1 MSALTILEGMKN
13 MSPRVC
19 PSSLRTDMSY
29 TRDYIFIA
37 NFLGMALIPFALLAI
52 INFKLFRTIKVK
64 LSTFFIKALEN
75 HYIERYFFICVLT
88 KLSSSEKKRLR
99 LMFKIPFI
107 CQQPIVRL
115 LAQPAIKIELYPV
128 YQSQDNV

>member
-1 MSALTILEGMKN
+1 MALTILEGIKN

-64 LSTFFIKALEN
+64 LSTFFLLRTIISKGIFSFVYRQNYLPP
-75 HYIERYFFICVLT
+75 
-88 KLSSSEKKRLR
+88 KKKRLR